1 MSVRLPM
8 LSALAPAVALVLL
21 VTPARAQEPREKL
34 DALIRDLNTLIDKGA
49 QRNLADPWY
58 LDELRGLSRRYSE
71 TWPRLLMDHTFDS
84 QSGTPNA
91 PWRVRQGRMQVD
103 WTRGLR
109 SQVETAATHPAQDSS
124 RPSDEEVVREIV
136 GGLLGQ
142 ALGTQERGRNRPQQQ
157 AAERPDPSK
166 PALAVADL
174 SITNAFRLKAEI
186 SGRDMPGA
194 EDGGLELG
202 VFQPSNAGYRLVLK
216 PAGGGGNRGQVD
228 LIAVSGRG
236 SARLI
241 DSARIEVPI
250 LKDQAVTLVWSRN
263 PGGRTTISINDSR
276 VISVDDRT
284 FNDPF
289 SGVMVVNTGGDW
301 AVKWMILHGT

>member
-1 MSVRLPM
+1 MPVRLPV

-21 VTPARAQEPREKL
+21 VTPAEAQGPQEKL
-34 DALIRDLNTLIDKGA
+34 DALIRDLNSLIDKGA

-58 LDELRGLSRRYSE
+58 LDELRGLSGRYGE
-71 TWPRLLMDHTFDS
+71 TWPRVLMDHTFDS
-84 QSGTPNA
+84 QSGTPDA
-91 PWRVRQGRMQVD
+91 PWRVRQGAMQVD

-109 SQVETAATHPAQDSS
+109 SQVETAAARPAQDSS

-142 ALGTQERGRNRPQQQ
+142 ALGAGQSRSQQQ
-157 AAERPDPSK
+157 DANQPDPTQ

-194 EDGGLELG
+194 ADGGLELG
-202 VFQPSNAGYRLVLK
+202 VYQPGNAGYRLVLQ
-216 PAGGGGNRGQVD
+216 PAESGRRGRID

-236 SARLI
+236 SARLL
-241 DSARIEVPI
+241 DSAEIDAPF
-250 LKDQAVTLVWSRN
+250 LKDEAISLVWARH
-263 PGGRTTISINDSR
+263 PGGRTSVSVNDTR
-276 VISVDDRT
+276 VMNVEDRS

-289 SGVMVVNTGGDW
+289 AGVMIVNTGGDW
-301 AVKWMILHGT
+301 AVKWMTIHGT